1 MPKTTHNKL
10 IKGPNDA
17 EGKQAESRTQ
27 SGRRE
32 RDNPTSKGNITL
44 TPFHQLLYLDKC
56 RIHNTLADAIQ
67 GRPYTD
73 GGGGRGVDTPMRIAY
88 ERDFAF

>member
-1 MPKTTHNKL
+1 MFALPV
-10 IKGPNDA
+10 IPI
-17 EGKQAESRTQ
+17 SR
-27 SGRRE
+27 
-32 RDNPTSKGNITL
+32 
-44 TPFHQLLYLDKC
+44 

-88 ERDFAF
+88 ERDFAFSREDLDATWGIDGTARGSIEH

>member
-1 MPKTTHNKL
+1 MTLRENKL
-10 IKGPNDA
+10 NLELKVG
-17 EGKQAESRTQ
+17 GES
-27 SGRRE
+27 
-32 RDNPTSKGNITL
+32 DNPTSRGNTL